1 MARGRP
7 DHWSR
12 ADDGRASRRAPEH
25 GRHRARG
32 DVARRNQRLRQPAA
46 VRPGGGLRAL
56 PAAGRVGPRDA
67 ARRRCGRGLHA
78 GAVDTLSA
86 GLEHTRA
93 RRRPDRDARGR
104 APSMALRGRGH
115 GGHEAPLGDHCRSRL
130 LRPEGRAAGGGRDAA
145 CGRPRLGGRDPGLS
159 DDQRRG
165 RAGGQLAERLPE
177 PGRKSG
183 GAGPQPVTAGGGRDV
198 RVGRAGSWPPPRSDS
213 GGSGRRAPCPDRLRR
228 AGGSRDIRGSRN
240 ARGARREDRKN
251 PPHRQP
257 RRLHTFSWLIGI
269 RELQLAFRFGE
280 GRYDDQH
287 HTKNLQGVRNLSN
300 ESGAVLTQSEEE
312 LEQDESAAMT
322 MEDYLHYEEEAFKT
336 PNHGDIVDGIV
347 VRVDPDEVLVDIGA
361 KAEGVISS
369 KELGLRGEADSLG
382 LEPGDQIKVF
392 VLQPEN
398 EEGNVVLSL
407 RRARAETTWLVA
419 AEKQTDGSV
428 IDADVREQNKG
439 GLIVN
444 VLGLRGFLP
453 SSQVARAYAGSLESL
468 VGQRIA
474 VKILEVNRK
483 RNRLIVSQKAAED
496 EDRARKR
503 EELFS
508 RLQTGST
515 VKGTVSGITSYGA
528 FVDIGG
534 ADGLIHISELSWDRV
549 SKVTDV
555 LQLGEEVTVKVIKLD
570 PEQTRIS
577 LSLRQLQQDPWEK
590 LVQSMPIGSIV
601 EGQVTKTKKYG
612 AFLQIMPGIEGL
624 LHISELSWDH
634 VERTEDVLKV
644 GETLQVKVIG
654 IDTARRR
661 ISLSLKQLSAPPA
674 SLAGAARPSRQE
686 EYFDPDD
693 ES

>member
-1 MARGRP
+1 
-7 DHWSR
+7 
-12 ADDGRASRRAPEH
+12 
-25 GRHRARG
+25 
-32 DVARRNQRLRQPAA
+32 
-46 VRPGGGLRAL
+46 
-56 PAAGRVGPRDA
+56 
-67 ARRRCGRGLHA
+67 
-78 GAVDTLSA
+78 
-86 GLEHTRA
+86 
-93 RRRPDRDARGR
+93 
-104 APSMALRGRGH
+104 
-115 GGHEAPLGDHCRSRL
+115 
-130 LRPEGRAAGGGRDAA
+130 
-145 CGRPRLGGRDPGLS
+145 
-159 DDQRRG
+159 
-165 RAGGQLAERLPE
+165 
-177 PGRKSG
+177 
-183 GAGPQPVTAGGGRDV
+183 
-198 RVGRAGSWPPPRSDS
+198 
-213 GGSGRRAPCPDRLRR
+213 
-228 AGGSRDIRGSRN
+228 
-240 ARGARREDRKN
+240 
-251 PPHRQP
+251 
-257 RRLHTFSWLIGI
+257 
-269 RELQLAFRFGE
+269 
-280 GRYDDQH
+280 
-287 HTKNLQGVRNLSN
+287 
-300 ESGAVLTQSEEE
+300 
-312 LEQDESAAMT
+312 MT
-322 MEDYLHYEEEAFKT
+322 MEDYLHYDQEAFKT

-369 KELGLRGEADSLG
+369 KELGLRGEVESIG
-382 LEPGDQIKVF
+382 LEPGDLIKVY

-428 IDADVREQNKG
+428 IEADVREQNKG

-468 VGQRIA
+468 VGQRIP
-474 VKILEVNRK
+474 VKILEVN
-483 RNRLIVSQKAAED
+483 
-496 EDRARKR
+496 RKR

-508 RLQTGST
+508 RLQIGAT

-555 LQLGEEVTVKVIKLD
+555 LQLGEELTVKVIKLD

-612 AFLQIMPGIEGL
+612 AFLQIMVGIEGL

-674 SLAGAARPSRQE
+674 SLGASRSDRQQD
-686 EYFDPDD
+686 EYGDMGD

>member
-1 MARGRP
+1 
-7 DHWSR
+7 
-12 ADDGRASRRAPEH
+12 
-25 GRHRARG
+25 
-32 DVARRNQRLRQPAA
+32 
-46 VRPGGGLRAL
+46 
-56 PAAGRVGPRDA
+56 
-67 ARRRCGRGLHA
+67 
-78 GAVDTLSA
+78 
-86 GLEHTRA
+86 
-93 RRRPDRDARGR
+93 
-104 APSMALRGRGH
+104 
-115 GGHEAPLGDHCRSRL
+115 
-130 LRPEGRAAGGGRDAA
+130 
-145 CGRPRLGGRDPGLS
+145 
-159 DDQRRG
+159 
-165 RAGGQLAERLPE
+165 
-177 PGRKSG
+177 
-183 GAGPQPVTAGGGRDV
+183 
-198 RVGRAGSWPPPRSDS
+198 
-213 GGSGRRAPCPDRLRR
+213 
-228 AGGSRDIRGSRN
+228 
-240 ARGARREDRKN
+240 
-251 PPHRQP
+251 
-257 RRLHTFSWLIGI
+257 
-269 RELQLAFRFGE
+269 
-280 GRYDDQH
+280 
-287 HTKNLQGVRNLSN
+287 
-300 ESGAVLTQSEEE
+300 
-312 LEQDESAAMT
+312 MT
-322 MEDYLHYEEEAFKT
+322 MEDYLHYDQEAFKT

-369 KELGLRGEADSLG
+369 KELGLRGETDMLG
-382 LEPGDQIKVF
+382 LEPGDHIKVF

-428 IDADVREQNKG
+428 IEADVREQN
-439 GLIVN
+439 
-444 VLGLRGFLP
+444 
-453 SSQVARAYAGSLESL
+453 
-468 VGQRIA
+468 
-474 VKILEVNRK
+474 
-483 RNRLIVSQKAAED
+483 
-496 EDRARKR
+496 
-503 EELFS
+503 FS
-508 RLQTGST
+508 RLQTGGT

-577 LSLRQLQQDPWEK
+577 LSLRQLQQDPWER

-612 AFLQIMPGIEGL
+612 AFLQIMAGIEGL

-674 SLAGAARPSRQE
+674 NLAASRGDRRQD
-686 EYFDPDD
+686 EYDDMRD

>member
-1 MARGRP
+1 M
-7 DHWSR
+7 S
-12 ADDGRASRRAPEH
+12 
-25 GRHRARG
+25 
-32 DVARRNQRLRQPAA
+32 
-46 VRPGGGLRAL
+46 
-56 PAAGRVGPRDA
+56 
-67 ARRRCGRGLHA
+67 
-78 GAVDTLSA
+78 T
-86 GLEHTRA
+86 
-93 RRRPDRDARGR
+93 
-104 APSMALRGRGH
+104 
-115 GGHEAPLGDHCRSRL
+115 
-130 LRPEGRAAGGGRDAA
+130 
-145 CGRPRLGGRDPGLS
+145 
-159 DDQRRG
+159 
-165 RAGGQLAERLPE
+165 
-177 PGRKSG
+177 
-183 GAGPQPVTAGGGRDV
+183 
-198 RVGRAGSWPPPRSDS
+198 
-213 GGSGRRAPCPDRLRR
+213 
-228 AGGSRDIRGSRN
+228 
-240 ARGARREDRKN
+240 
-251 PPHRQP
+251 
-257 RRLHTFSWLIGI
+257 
-269 RELQLAFRFGE
+269 
-280 GRYDDQH
+280 
-287 HTKNLQGVRNLSN
+287 
-300 ESGAVLTQSEEE
+300 ESGAVLTENEEGTDQE
-312 LEQDESAAMT
+312 SSAAMT
-322 MEDYLHYEEEAFKT
+322 MEDYLHFEEEAFKT

-369 KELGLRGEADSLG
+369 KELGLRGDVDSE
-382 LEPGDQIKVF
+382 LEPGDQIKVY

-407 RRARAETTWLVA
+407 RRARAETTWIVA
-419 AEKQTDGSV
+419 AEKQTDGTV

-444 VLGLRGFLP
+444 ILGLRGFLP

-468 VGQRIA
+468 VGKRIP

-508 RLQTGST
+508 RLQTGGT

-577 LSLRQLQQDPWEK
+577 LSLRQLQQDPWER
-590 LVQSMPIGSIV
+590 LVQSMPVGSIV

-644 GETLQVKVIG
+644 GETVQVKVIG

-674 SLAGAARPSRQE
+674 SFAGPRAEHRSD
-686 EYFDPDD
+686 EYPEVDD
-693 ES
+693 EE